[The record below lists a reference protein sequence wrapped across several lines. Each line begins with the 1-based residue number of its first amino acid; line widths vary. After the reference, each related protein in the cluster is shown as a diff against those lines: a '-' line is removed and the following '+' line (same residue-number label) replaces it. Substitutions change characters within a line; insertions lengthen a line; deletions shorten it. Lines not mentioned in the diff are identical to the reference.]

1 MGRRNLKSPLGL
13 TPKFIWEE
21 KRIQDIEE
29 AIDRFKEAKVTIP
42 IEWFKEYNELILRR
56 E

>member
-1 MGRRNLKSPLGL
+1 MGRPNLKSPLGL
-13 TPKFIWEE
+13 VPRYIWEE

-29 AIDRFKEAKVTIP
+29 AIDRFKEARKPIP
-42 IEWFKEYNELILRR
+42 VEWFKEYNELIVRR